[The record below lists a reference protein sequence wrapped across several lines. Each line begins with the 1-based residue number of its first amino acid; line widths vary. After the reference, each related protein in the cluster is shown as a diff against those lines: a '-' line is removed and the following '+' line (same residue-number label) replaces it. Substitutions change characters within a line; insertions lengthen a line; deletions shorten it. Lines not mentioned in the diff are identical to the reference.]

1 MNLRHIAASAG
12 LTLGAVAMASWAQA
26 PTAAASVASS
36 PAASSPAATGQTVID
51 IAGHKVPVL
60 AGGLY
65 DRFRSNPPLSVIQ
78 AESPEVDLSWF
89 KTLQKTQ
96 VDMGFVSYSPNF
108 YYQNSRITAIY
119 TADID
124 RLRALVPPSV
134 AKEVQPLQVWPGR
147 GLVAVTA
154 YAYHHCDNDR
164 YNEVA
169 VSIVT
174 SKPGSG
180 PWGNWGPIT
189 LLGQAWSKDFWGY
202 VLKLPVNTE
211 LARVRGVVGYNLPK
225 WLTDIRMQDSDKVLS
240 FEIVDSA
247 TGKTDFVLSGRKLDG
262 VSDQAE
268 LVTNHFTN
276 VDAQG
281 RLTTGHSVS
290 RQLRHASSSQAEA
303 VSLTLSDGS
312 LSTFLKS
319 LQLGRLVKYEY
330 VPDFQAA
337 LYAPQPLVAP

>member
-1 MNLRHIAASAG
+1 MNLRHFAVSAS
-12 LTLGAVAMASWAQA
+12 LTMGALAMSSWAQA
-26 PTAAASVASS
+26 PASNAPEPAASV
-36 PAASSPAATGQTVID
+36 ATGQTVID
-51 IAGHKVPVL
+51 IAGHQVPVVS
-60 AGGLY
+60 GGLY

-89 KTLQKTQ
+89 KTLQKTR
-96 VDMGFVSYSPNF
+96 VNMGFESYSPNF
-108 YYQNSRITAIY
+108 YYKNSRITAIY

-124 RLRALVPPSV
+124 RLRALMPPSV
-134 AKEVQPLQVWPGR
+134 FKAVQPLQVWPGR

-154 YAYHHCDNDR
+154 YAYHHCDNDS

-169 VSIVT
+169 ISIVT
-174 SKPGSG
+174 SKPGG
-180 PWGNWGPIT
+180 GNWGPIT
-189 LLGQAWSKDFWGY
+189 LLGQAWSKDFWGH

-225 WLTDIRMQDSDKVLS
+225 WLTDIRMQDSDKALS

-276 VDAQG
+276 VDAHGQ
-281 RLTTGHSVS
+281 LTTGYSVS
-290 RQLRHASSSQAEA
+290 RQLRHASSSKSEA
-303 VSLTLSDGS
+303 VNLTLTDGS

-319 LQLGRLVKYEY
+319 LQLGRMVKYEY
-330 VPDFQAA
+330 VPDFQGA
-337 LYAPQPLVAP
+337 LYAPEALAVR